1 MHVRTKITLALALLA
16 ALALSACGQAAGGGS
31 GGGSGAGSSTA
42 PANGSVT
49 GVVVQSNSTEH
60 TQGGTLLPG
69 VKVGLYLQFVH
80 AGGPIAADP
89 PQPIATVTTDSQG
102 HFRFAGL
109 RPGKRYFVFA
119 YGAHGMTVGH
129 WTTPGHSV
137 KLVACR
143 DCAMPL

>member
-1 MHVRTKITLALALLA
+1 MHVRTKTTLALALVA

-31 GGGSGAGSSTA
+31 GGGGSSLA
-42 PANGSVT
+42 PANGAVT
-49 GVVVQSNSTEH
+49 GVVVQSDSTEH

-69 VKVGLYLQFVH
+69 VKVGLYLRPAH

-89 PQPIATVTTDSQG
+89 PRPFATATTDAQG

-119 YGAHGMTVGH
+119 YGAHGMTIGH

>member
-1 MHVRTKITLALALLA
+1 MHVRTNTMRALLLVA

-31 GGGSGAGSSTA
+31 GGGSSTA

-49 GVVVQSNSTEH
+49 GTVVQSDSTEH

-69 VKVGLYLQFVH
+69 VKVGLYLHAVH

-89 PQPIATVTTDSQG
+89 PEPVATAKTDAQG

-109 RPGKRYFVFA
+109 HPGKRYFVFA
-119 YGAHGMTVGH
+119 YGAHGMTIGH

-137 KLVACR
+137 QLVACR

>member
-1 MHVRTKITLALALLA
+1 MHLRTNITPALVLIA

-31 GGGSGAGSSTA
+31 GGGPSTTR
-42 PANGSVT
+42 ANGSVT
-49 GVVVQSNSTEH
+49 GTVVQSDSTEH
-60 TQGGTLLPG
+60 TQGATILPG
-69 VKVGLYLQFVH
+69 VKVGLYLQAVH

-89 PQPIATVTTDSQG
+89 PQPVATAKTDAQG

-109 RPGKRYFVFA
+109 PQGKRYFVFA
-119 YGAHGMTVGH
+119 YGAHGMTIGH

-137 KLVACR
+137 KLIACR

>member
-1 MHVRTKITLALALLA
+1 MHVRTNITPALVLIA
-16 ALALSACGQAAGGGS
+16 ALALSACGQASGGGS
-31 GGGSGAGSSTA
+31 GGGPSTTR
-42 PANGSVT
+42 ANGSVT
-49 GVVVQSNSTEH
+49 GTVVQSDSTEH
-60 TQGGTLLPG
+60 TQGATILPG
-69 VKVGLYLQFVH
+69 VKVGLYLQEVH

-89 PQPIATVTTDSQG
+89 PQPVATVKTDAQG

-137 KLVACR
+137 KLIACR

>member
-1 MHVRTKITLALALLA
+1 MHLRTNITPALVLIA
-16 ALALSACGQAAGGGS
+16 ALALSACGQAS
-31 GGGSGAGSSTA
+31 GGRSGADSSTSR
-42 PANGSVT
+42 ANGSVT
-49 GVVVQSNSTEH
+49 GTVVQSDSTEH
-60 TQGGTLLPG
+60 TQGATILPG
-69 VKVGLYLQFVH
+69 VKVGLYLQAVH

-89 PQPIATVTTDSQG
+89 PRPVATVKTDGQG

-119 YGAHGMTVGH
+119 YGAHGMTIGH

-137 KLVACR
+137 KLIACR